1 MYNHSIYAQHIYK
14 YRKSGKQ
21 IGPRVMK
28 HNNHNHYNHNNIMQ
42 LQGDPLMLN
51 IKCKK

>member
-1 MYNHSIYAQHIYK
+1 MYNHSIYAQHIHK

-28 HNNHNHYNHNNIMQ
+28 HDNYSHNNLMQ